1 MFHSI
6 SRDIRYGVRQL
17 FRSPGFTIVAVL
29 SLALGICGNAMIFS
43 LVNAYMFKPLSGV
56 KEPSRLVWVY
66 SSDRQNGSTYGA
78 SSFQDFEEY
87 RAQNN
92 VFDGLAAFD
101 GTELS
106 MNAGGEAEVVYA
118 VFVTGNFFNVLGVEP
133 AMGRAFLPEEDE
145 TQGTHPVVMLNYG
158 FWQRRFGADAGMVNK
173 TLNINGLEFTV
184 IGVSPQG
191 FTGAEGSTMPDIW
204 VPVSMH
210 NRLRPPVGKELDRL
224 SDRNA
229 RWLNI
234 VGRLKPDV
242 GIEQAQASMSTI
254 GARLA
259 QTYPDT
265 NEGFGVTLAQLSGKL
280 DPRDRDDLLPVAGL
294 LTGVVGFVLLIA
306 CANVGNLLLMRAT
319 KRHKEIAIR
328 LALGASRADLVRQL
342 LTETLLL
349 FLLAGLAGMFVADR
363 VVKILAARMPT
374 DKPLSPEIGLDL
386 RVFGFALLLSLVT
399 GIIFGLVPALRAS
412 KPDLI
417 PALKNDMG
425 SRQSGHRRSRL
436 RSLFVVA
443 QVTLSVA
450 LLIGAGLFIRSLRNT
465 RAIDPGFK
473 VENALLVPV
482 DLKFQRYS
490 EAVGLD
496 FQRRLLE
503 NVRGLPGVTGAS
515 YVRDVPLGQSS
526 GFVVVTTE
534 GVNGEEGFQRSVGA
548 NVVGPGYFQTL
559 GIPLERGRDF
569 GAQDGRGAPLVVV
582 VNQTFVDR
590 TWPGED
596 PIGKRISIN
605 SDTGPFAEIVGVAKD
620 SKYRSLEENP
630 TSLVY
635 LPLQQQD
642 YQSRLT
648 LVVRTSGEP
657 EPLLSVV
664 RSQVRSLDDKL
675 PLNGMTTLSQ
685 HVNLSLLASRVG
697 AWFLGI
703 FGLLALVLAVIGL
716 YGVVAYSVSNRT
728 REIGIR
734 MALGAERIHV
744 LKMVLREGMVLAGT
758 GVALGVILAFIMTRL
773 LQGFI
778 YGISAA
784 DPLTFAGVALLMILV
799 ALAACYLPA
808 SKATTIDPNVAL
820 RYE

>member
-1 MFHSI
+1 MFHSVL
-6 SRDIRYGVRQL
+6 RDIRYGVRQL
-17 FRSPGFTIVAVL
+17 LRSPGFTTVAVL

-56 KEPSRLVWVY
+56 KDPSRLVWVY
-66 SSDRQNGSTYGA
+66 SSDRENGSTYGS
-78 SSFQDFEEY
+78 SSFPDFQDY
-87 RAQNN
+87 HDQSN

-106 MNAGGEAEVVYA
+106 MNAGGEAEVVRA
-118 VFVTGNFFNVLGVEP
+118 AFVTGDFFNVLGVEP
-133 AMGRAFLPEEDE
+133 TSGRAFLPEENK
-145 TQGTHPVVMLNYG
+145 TPGTHPVVMLSYG
-158 FWQRRFGADAGMVNK
+158 FWQRRFGADAGLINK
-173 TLNINGLEFTV
+173 TLNVNGIEFTV
-184 IGVSPQG
+184 VGVSPKG
-191 FTGAEGSTMPDIW
+191 FTGAEGSAMPDIW
-204 VPVSMH
+204 VPMMMH

-224 SDRNA
+224 TDRHA
-229 RWLNI
+229 RWLSI
-234 VGRLKPDV
+234 VGRLKPGV
-242 GIEQAQASMSTI
+242 GIDQAQAALSI
-254 GARLA
+254 IAVRLA
-259 QTYPDT
+259 QTYSDT
-265 NEGFGVTLAQLSGKL
+265 NENFGVTLAQLSGKL
-280 DPRDRDDLLPVAGL
+280 DPRDREELLPVAGL

-306 CANVGNLLLMRAT
+306 CANVGNLLLMRAS

-363 VVKILAARMPT
+363 VVKVVAALMPA
-374 DKPLSPEIGLDL
+374 DKPLSTEIGLDL

-399 GIIFGLVPALRAS
+399 GIIFGLTPALRAS
-412 KPDLI
+412 NPNLI
-417 PALKNDMG
+417 PALKDDMG
-425 SRQSGHRRSRL
+425 SQQSGYSRSRL

-465 RAIDPGFK
+465 RSIDPGFK

-482 DLKFQRYS
+482 DLKFQRYT
-490 EAVGLD
+490 EPVGLD

-503 NVRGLPGVTGAS
+503 NVRALPGVTGAS
-515 YVRDVPLGQSS
+515 YVRDVPLGSSS
-526 GFVVVTTE
+526 GFMVVTTE
-534 GVNGEEGFQRSVGA
+534 SVNGQEGFKRSVGA
-548 NVVGPGYFQTL
+548 NVAGAGYFQTL
-559 GIPLERGRDF
+559 GIPLARGRDF
-569 GAQDGRGAPLVVV
+569 GEQDRQGAPPVAI

-596 PIGKRISIN
+596 PVGKRISIN
-605 SDTGPFAEIVGVAKD
+605 SDTGPFAEIIGVAKD

-648 LVVRTSGEP
+648 LVVRTSGDP
-657 EPLLSVV
+657 EPILPTV
-664 RSQVRSLDDKL
+664 RNQVRSLDNNL
-675 PLNGMTTLSQ
+675 PLAGMTTLSQ
-685 HVNLSLLASRVG
+685 HVNLSLLPSRVG

-703 FGLLALVLAVIGL
+703 FGLLALILAVIGL
-716 YGVVAYSVSNRT
+716 YGVVAYSVGNRT

-734 MALGAERIHV
+734 MALGAERTHV
-744 LKMVLREGMVLAGT
+744 LKMVLREGMVLAGS
-758 GVALGVILAFIMTRL
+758 GVALGVIMAFIMTRL

-778 YGISAA
+778 YGISAT
-784 DPLTFAGVALLMILV
+784 DPLTFAGVALVMILV
-799 ALAACYLPA
+799 AVAACYLPA
-808 SKATTIDPNVAL
+808 SKATTIDPNIAL